1 MLALERR
8 ISWIASGESFWML
21 NRCFMLDFTGSG
33 QGGSDLLD
41 DLQAFVGFGFFYV
54 QAGKQPYDMGP
65 GLNGG
70 RFFRIGESSNIL
82 GKLNPDHESVTAD
95 FFHNGWEP
103 DSQSTE
109 PFFHVRAELPDI
121 FLDVVASDHLK
132 HLQPHG
138 ATKRRAAVGRRV
150 SAGT

>member
-65 GLNGG
+65 GWNGEGARIVERIHKLNGG

-95 FFHNGWEP
+95 FFHNRW
-103 DSQSTE
+103 
-109 PFFHVRAELPDI
+109 
-121 FLDVVASDHLK
+121 K
-132 HLQPHG
+132 
-138 ATKRRAAVGRRV
+138 
-150 SAGT
+150 